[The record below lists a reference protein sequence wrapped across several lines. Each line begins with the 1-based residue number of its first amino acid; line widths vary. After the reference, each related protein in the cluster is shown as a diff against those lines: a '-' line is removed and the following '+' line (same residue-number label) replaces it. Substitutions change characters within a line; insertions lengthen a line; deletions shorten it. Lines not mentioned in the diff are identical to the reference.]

1 MLINAFDD
9 EVDITAVLQK
19 ARQGTDDRTY
29 RQTYRKIDFINFSP
43 KQRAALNCL
52 ASALYL
58 KTGNQFGK
66 TTAAT
71 GMVVFQTT
79 QEFPQWFTGWR
90 QPKLNLSRPHSMVVW
105 CLAPNWQMARDGIAS
120 KILGDY
126 ASGQIGQGL
135 MPAENIVSIQAA
147 RGIAGAVDSVVIRR
161 KDGTT
166 AVIRFKTY
174 EQGREALQSE
184 SVDLIIADEM
194 PTDMG
199 LWNELLARLSATSGV
214 IWLTATP
221 RRQQSLIA
229 QWYKEPAHPERQTI
243 TATLDDAEHLTDEQ
257 RAAMKARYANN
268 PLEARTRLY
277 GEDYAGGGLVFD
289 VPMSEIAYLRDP
301 ADFPEWFKWI
311 IGFDPGHGGQS
322 EQAHPAAAV
331 ECCWDPNSSALYVV
345 DCLRLDRPLP
355 ETLAASIL
363 QWECGDA
370 PVAWGHGENQGV
382 AGTNE
387 TYAAMY
393 RRLGLRMLREHAQFE
408 GGGYSLEVGLSLM
421 RQMMADGKLKV
432 AKHLDDWWEEFHS
445 YERDE
450 KTGKPIP
457 IRDDLMA
464 ATRYAVMMAPR
475 HAKTLLGE
483 RSADGGRALD
493 IWRRQNESGKQALGV
508 NFDPWNPQLD

>member
-1 MLINAFDD
+1 MMIDALDA
-9 EVDITAVLQK
+9 EVDVSAMLQK

-29 RQTYRKIDFINFSP
+29 RQTYRQIDFINFSP
-43 KQRAALNCL
+43 KQRSALNCP

-79 QEFPQWFTGWR
+79 QEFPSWYAGWR

-135 MPAENIVSIQAA
+135 MPAENIVSVQAA

-184 SVDLIIADEM
+184 SVDVIIADEM

-199 LWNELLARLSATSGV
+199 LWNELLARLSATSGI

-229 QWYKEPAHPERQTI
+229 QWYKEPGHPERQTI
-243 TATLDDAEHLTDEQ
+243 TATLDDAAHLSDEQ

-268 PLEARTRLY
+268 PREAATRLY
-277 GEDYAGGGLVFD
+277 GEDYQGGGLVFD
-289 VPMSEIAYLRDP
+289 TPMIEIAFERDP
-301 ADFPEWFKWI
+301 TTFPSWFKWI
-311 IGFDPGHGGQS
+311 IGFDPGHGGLS

-331 ECCWDPNSSALYVV
+331 ECCWDPHSSTLYVV
-345 DCLRLDRPLP
+345 DCLRLDRPSP
-355 ETLAASIL
+355 ADLAAAIL
-363 QWECGDA
+363 DWECGDA
-370 PVAWGHGENQGV
+370 PVAWGRAEHQGV
-382 AGTNE
+382 AGTAK
-387 TYAAMY
+387 TYAQMY
-393 RRLGLRMLREHAQFE
+393 KELGLHMLPIHAQFRD
-408 GGGYSLEVGLSLM
+408 GGDGLEPGLSM
-421 RQMMADGKLKV
+421 MQQMFASGKLKV
-432 AKHLDDWWEEFHS
+432 AKHLDQWWEEFVS

-457 IRDDLMA
+457 LRDDLMA
-464 ATRYAVMMAPR
+464 ATRYAVMMAER
-475 HAKTLLGE
+475 SARVLSGE
-483 RSADGGRALD
+483 RSADGGRSLD
-493 IWRRQNESGKQALGV
+493 AWRRQNESGGMCKGID
-508 NFDPWNPQLD
+508 NWDIFTGR